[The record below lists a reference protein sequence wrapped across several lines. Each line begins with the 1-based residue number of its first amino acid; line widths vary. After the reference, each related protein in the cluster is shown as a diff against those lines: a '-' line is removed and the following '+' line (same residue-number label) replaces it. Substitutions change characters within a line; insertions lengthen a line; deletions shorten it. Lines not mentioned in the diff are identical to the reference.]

1 MGRKIALIVDS
12 DIGHRRWLREC
23 TPKSFALWECESGGE
38 AVRYI
43 NSLQPDLVLMNVNVP
58 SKNAFEVLDSVDH
71 LPGVIF
77 MSDHVQD
84 AARAFEYQAIDYLV
98 KPFSSARFLHAL
110 QRFEKSIESKRSIGT
125 LYPNRIFVER
135 GNRLISRSIAEVTHL
150 KADKDY
156 TWIHMKN
163 GESYLSNLGI
173 GHVERK
179 LNPQIFIR
187 IHRSYIVNLDFVMEM
202 YRDAQR
208 SFVTL
213 VNGVEINVGRN
224 YRSAIKELI
233 F

>member
-1 MGRKIALIVDS
+1 
-12 DIGHRRWLREC
+12 
-23 TPKSFALWECESGGE
+23 
-38 AVRYI
+38 
-43 NSLQPDLVLMNVNVP
+43 MNVNVP